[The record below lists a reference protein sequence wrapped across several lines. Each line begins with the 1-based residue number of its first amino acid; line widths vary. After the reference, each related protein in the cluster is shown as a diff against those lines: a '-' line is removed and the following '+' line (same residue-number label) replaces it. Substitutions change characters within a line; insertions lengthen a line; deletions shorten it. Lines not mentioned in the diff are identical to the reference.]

1 MELLSTLGAFV
12 LALGI
17 LIVFHEYGHYVVARL
32 AGVKVLRFSVG
43 FGTPLLRRRFGRDQT
58 EWVIA
63 AFPFGGYVKMLDER
77 EGEVDPAERHRAF
90 NRQSVWRRIAIVSA
104 GPIAN
109 FLLAILLYWILFVS
123 GVPGLRPVLGEPPA
137 NTPAAVARLQ
147 AGDIIRSIDGVRVQ
161 TWQDLRWEL
170 LEHAVDRDTV
180 GLELESAGGEIRS
193 AKLDLANT
201 GPEEIDAGL
210 MKKIGIV
217 RYDPPIDPVIGD
229 VIAGD
234 PASRDGLR
242 SGDLIRTIDGSP
254 VEQWSQVVAA
264 VRAAPGRPV
273 VFGIVRDGKAASV
286 TVMTDEVTSQTTDGS
301 TASIGRIG
309 AGPRVDEKK
318 LQRLLVDV
326 RYPVGESLYRAGQK
340 MVEVSGF
347 TLRMLGRMII
357 GEVSLKNLSGPIT
370 IADYAGQ
377 TAKVGW
383 TAYLNFL
390 ALISISLGV
399 LNFLP
404 VPVLDGGHIMYYLV
418 EIVKGKPVSE
428 RALEF
433 GQKIG
438 LVLLFTMMAFAIYND
453 ITRLA
458 AS

>member
-1 MELLSTLGAFV
+1 MELISTLGAFV

-17 LIVFHEYGHYVVARL
+17 LIVFHEYGHYIVARL

-43 FGTPLLRRRFGRDQT
+43 FGTPLIAKRFGPDQT

-77 EGEVDPAERHRAF
+77 EGDVDPAEAHRAF

-104 GPIAN
+104 GPFAN

-137 NTPAAVARLQ
+137 HTPAAVAKLES
-147 AGDIIRSIDGVRVQ
+147 GDIVQRVDEVPVQ
-161 TWQDLRWEL
+161 TWQALRWEL

-180 GLELESAGGEIRS
+180 TLELENEHGDIRFV
-193 AKLDLANT
+193 KLDLT
-201 GPEEIDAGL
+201 DIGPEELDAGL
-210 MKKIGIV
+210 LKKIGVV
-217 RYDPPIDPVIGD
+217 RYDPPIVPVIGE
-229 VIAGD
+229 VIPGN
-234 PASRDGLR
+234 PAARDGLQK
-242 SGDLIRTIDGSP
+242 GDLVETIDGSP
-254 VEQWSQVVAA
+254 IEQWSELVAA
-264 VRAAPGRPV
+264 VRAAPGKSV
-273 VFGIVRDGKAASV
+273 DFGVVRDGVPLTV
-286 TVMTDEVTSQTTDGS
+286 TVVTDAIDDGD
-301 TASIGRIG
+301 TSIGRIG
-309 AGPRVDEKK
+309 AGPLIEQERFEQLIVN
-318 LQRLLVDV
+318 V
-326 RYPVGESLYRAGQK
+326 RYPVGEGLYRAALK
-340 MVEVSGF
+340 MVEVSAF
-347 TLRMLGRMII
+347 TLRMLGRMIV

-383 TAYLNFL
+383 IAYLNFL

-399 LNFLP
+399 LNLLP
-404 VPVLDGGHIMYYLV
+404 IPVLDGGHLMYYVV

-428 RALEF
+428 RMLEL

-438 LVLLFTMMAFAIYND
+438 LALLFTLMAFAIYND
-453 ITRLA
+453 ISRLA

>member
-17 LIVFHEYGHYVVARL
+17 LIVFHEYGHYIVARL

-43 FGTPLLRRRFGRDQT
+43 FGTPLLKRRFGRDQT
-58 EWVIA
+58 EWVLA

-77 EGEVDPAERHRAF
+77 EGDVDPAERHRAF
-90 NRQSVWRRIAIVSA
+90 NRQTVWRRIAIVSA

-123 GVPGLRPVLGEPPA
+123 GVPGMRPILGEPPA
-137 NTPAAVARLQ
+137 HTPAAMAHLQ
-147 AGDIIRSIDGVRVQ
+147 SGDIVRSINDVRVQ

-170 LEHAVDRDTV
+170 LEHAVDRDAVT
-180 GLELESAGGEIRS
+180 LELENERGDLRNAR
-193 AKLDLANT
+193 LDLADM

-210 MKKIGIV
+210 LKKIGIV
-217 RYDPPIDPVIGD
+217 RYDPPIDPVIGE
-229 VIAGD
+229 VVAGD
-234 PASRDGLR
+234 PASRDGLQA
-242 SGDLIRTIDGSP
+242 GDRIKSIDGVP
-254 VEQWSQVVAA
+254 VEHWAQVVDM
-264 VRAAPGRPV
+264 VRAAPGEPLA
-273 VFGIVRDGKAASV
+273 FDIVRDGKALTVRV
-286 TVMTDEVTSQTTDGS
+286 TTDTVTSETADGDK
-301 TASIGRIG
+301 TSIGRIG
-309 AGPRVDEKK
+309 AAPQVDQEQFK
-318 LQRLLVDV
+318 RLLVDV
-326 RYPVGESLYRAGQK
+326 RYPVVESLSRAVQRMG
-340 MVEVSGF
+340 EVSGF

-399 LNFLP
+399 LNLLP

-438 LVLLFTMMAFAIYND
+438 LALLLTMMAFAIYND